1 LAETFKSS
9 LAFDRRLPWGMIAT
23 VEGLYTRNLSDF
35 VFVNLDLAGSV
46 GVDPHGRALYGRISP
61 DGTVA
66 TTATVSANRRFSEV
80 IELRNQSK
88 NYSFQVAVRLEKRF
102 SDRLEATASYAYGR
116 VRDVQ
121 TPPSGFN
128 ALENWRTGR
137 VVSGLHGE
145 ISAGVSALDVPHHI
159 VLAGTYRAPWR
170 RWVADFSFYY
180 VGVSGSPFTYLASAG
195 EGKGDLN
202 ADGTNLNDPV
212 YLPRNAAD
220 PSEILF
226 DGTLEEIATQQ
237 AALERLI
244 EETPCLRRQRG
255 RIMARNS
262 CRAPWVNVANA
273 SLRVTLPPVRGQTFS
288 VQLDVFNVLNLLN
301 PSWGRTRIVSP
312 GPNASLLEQVAQDL
326 SLSQPIFRFDRG
338 RVRFDDQNVESAYQ
352 LQLALR
358 YTF

>member
-1 LAETFKSS
+1 
-9 LAFDRRLPWGMIAT
+9 
-23 VEGLYTRNLSDF
+23 
-35 VFVNLDLAGSV
+35 
-46 GVDPHGRALYGRISP
+46 
-61 DGTVA
+61 
-66 TTATVSANRRFSEV
+66 
-80 IELRNQSK
+80 
-88 NYSFQVAVRLEKRF
+88 
-102 SDRLEATASYAYGR
+102 
-116 VRDVQ
+116 
-121 TPPSGFN
+121 
-128 ALENWRTGR
+128 
-137 VVSGLHGE
+137 LHGE